1 MNTSANIGNDGDT
14 ALAANALCQ
23 KCGICCDG
31 SLFSSVTV
39 YKHKIKKLEKA
50 GVKVYGRTRG
60 SFQFDQPGSCFE
72 GGTCSIYAAR
82 PEKCRSSFCILQ
94 RKVMNGSVSFSDGSK
109 LVIAVKTHA
118 AWLTG
123 RASQMSKK
131 EEKNFQLRDF
141 LVNYYKRGLER
152 NFKGGTLARPPA
164 KLSASDK
171 EFIGRACEYLKL
183 MERFFLETSLL
194 EKYGALI
201 QSFRED

>member
-1 MNTSANIGNDGDT
+1 M
-14 ALAANALCQ
+14 
-23 KCGICCDG
+23 
-31 SLFSSVTV
+31 TV
-39 YKHKIKKLEKA
+39 YKHEIKKLEKA

-60 SFQFDQPGSCFE
+60 SFQFDQPGSCFS

-82 PEKCRSSFCILQ
+82 PEKCRSFFCILQ

-118 AWLTG
+118 AWLTR

-141 LVNYYKRGLER
+141 LVNYFKRDLER

-164 KLSASDK
+164 KLSEKIKSK
-171 EFIGRACEYLKL
+171 EQDIYHVHFEKGSKTKLHLHNGNQVLIATKGKEILRFFEDMVQVNLILKL
-183 MERFFLETSLL
+183 KEQRNSP
-194 EKYGALI
+194 
-201 QSFRED
+201 